1 LIRRGI
7 HHPLTP
13 VRQAWRPTP
22 EQVEGGIVGI
32 SIEEAVARKPRKTR
46 SKAEQVDNP
55 YESTIQRRTI
65 KLLKALLH
73 PDAIVQAVVS
83 EHRNGDEKLKA
94 KLNGQEPGWPD
105 IGIHFRGREWVIEM
119 KDANGRKNADQIA
132 MHKRIKR
139 AGTPLLEICRSPEEA
154 VAWLETQDA
163 PFRGRIAV

>member
-1 LIRRGI
+1 MI
-7 HHPLTP
+7 PT
-13 VRQAWRPTP
+13 RQAWRPTP
-22 EQVEGGIVGI
+22 QDVAGGVTC
-32 SIEEAVARKPRKTR
+32 VDVPDVPQLKPRKTR

-119 KDANGRKNADQIA
+119 KDANGRKNADQLA

-163 PFRGRIAV
+163 PFRGRIAA

>member
-1 LIRRGI
+1 MTRRGI

-13 VRQAWRPTP
+13 VRQPWRPTP

-94 KLNGQEPGWPD
+94 KLNGQ
-105 IGIHFRGREWVIEM
+105 
-119 KDANGRKNADQIA
+119 
-132 MHKRIKR
+132 
-139 AGTPLLEICRSPEEA
+139 
-154 VAWLETQDA
+154 
-163 PFRGRIAV
+163 